1 MGKQLL
7 QLNQIA
13 GIHRDTLYNEIVD
26 VIEKSTGYKD
36 PVNLIGDLPTANNAD
51 GDIRLVVSQDL
62 YYMWDVSSNTWSINR
77 NISVEEKIIKIPIQ
91 NDNQNLFKLPLSLGI
106 LEGIASINSIDVV
119 VNGSTQTKDVDYDI
133 IYDTTS
139 KTITLNWL
147 SKDFSL
153 EVTDALELLA
163 DILIN

>member
-13 GIHRDTLYNEIVD
+13 GVHRDNLYNEIVD

-36 PVNLIGDLPTANNAD
+36 PVNSVGDLPTTNNTD
-51 GDIRLVVSQDL
+51 GDIRLVIASDL
-62 YYMWDVSSNTWSINR
+62 YYMWDISANTWSINR
-77 NISVEEKIIKIPIQ
+77 NINVEEKIIKIPIQ
-91 NDNQNLFKLPLSLGI
+91 NNNQNLFKLPLSLGI
-106 LEGIASINSIDVV
+106 LEGIASINSVDVV
-119 VNGSTQTKDVDYDI
+119 VNGITQTKDVDYDI
-133 IYDTTS
+133 IYDNTS
-139 KTITLNWL
+139 KVATLNWI

-153 EVTDALELLA
+153 EVTDTLELLA